1 MSANSEGATG
11 PVGRVALGIRFELFD
26 SAGEYVGAFHREDV
40 KGAAVP
46 RDGELLARGTFSA
59 VVNNLV
65 GIGSPVDHVEHY
77 LDVPQ
82 SKEWD
87 PLAMVVVKVNN
98 VDSAALP
105 AAEAALT
112 GEGWFITVPY
122 AGD

>member
-11 PVGRVALGIRFELFD
+11 PIGRVALGIRFELFD
-26 SAGEYVGAFHREDV
+26 STGEYVGAFHREDV

-46 RDGELLARGTFSA
+46 HSGELLARGTFSA

-65 GIGSPVDHVEHY
+65 GIGSPIDHVEHY

-87 PLAMVVVKVNN
+87 PLVDRSPRGHRMVMVAMP
-98 VDSAALP
+98 SMLL
-105 AAEAALT
+105 ER
-112 GEGWFITVPY
+112 
-122 AGD
+122 AGADLRPRGGAH